1 MCGSSYNLFEVQLN
15 YHLELIEVL
24 KVYGQMK
31 LWDTNTW
38 TLPLNVEQM
47 SIEMFTAAIQQL

>member
-1 MCGSSYNLFEVQLN
+1 MGRKLMCGSSYNLFEVQLN

-31 LWDTNTW
+31 LWDTNT
-38 TLPLNVEQM
+38 
-47 SIEMFTAAIQQL
+47 